1 MKSYY
6 LILFFSFCTIGFS
19 QSFVFKDSIAVAN
32 QSFKMIDTDLNNS
45 LYLISETK
53 IEKRF
58 QNKASKIID
67 FKNVITSID
76 ATNPLRMYIYS
87 NFNKLS
93 ILDEDLNPIQD
104 PITIKSSD
112 YIPTALKVID
122 NQFCWFYDMLANKL
136 IYFNYQL
143 QKAIVISRQVYLKN
157 NDQAIEKIHSYKNYV
172 YLKGEQT
179 IYVYDDYGNFKYNFE
194 LATQNQPY
202 YFYKNVLFY
211 IQDNQLIKV
220 DLTTKESVTLFP
232 LRFIKSIAFNET
244 NFYAYTG
251 NQVYVYSVN

>member
-1 MKSYY
+1 MKSYF
-6 LILFFSFCTIGFS
+6 LIFFFTFYTIVFS
-19 QSFVFKDSIAVAN
+19 QNFVLKDSIQISN

-58 QNKASKIID
+58 QNKASKIVD
-67 FKNVITSID
+67 LKNVITSLD

-87 NFNKLS
+87 NFNRLA

-104 PITIKSSD
+104 PITVKSSE

-122 NQFCWFYDMLANKL
+122 NQFCWFYDMLTNK
-136 IYFNYQL
+136 IVYFNYQL
-143 QKAIVISRQVYLKN
+143 QKPIVISRQVYLKN
-157 NDQAIEKIHSYKNYV
+157 NDQSIEKIHAYKNFV

-194 LATQNQPY
+194 LSTQNQPY
-202 YFYKNVLFY
+202 YFYKNFLFY
-211 IQDNQLIKV
+211 IQNNQLTKV
-220 DLTTKESVTLFP
+220 DLTTRESTTLFG
-232 LRFIKSIAFNET
+232 LSNIKSIAFNET
-244 NFYAYTG
+244 NFYAYNG
-251 NQVYVYSVN
+251 FYIYLYSVN